1 LYLNIFVIKYEH
13 NEDGTLRKQI
23 FLNVSQFILLLEEE
37 ALEID
42 KQNNVG
48 AAKGYTV
55 IDHNRLN
62 LR

>member
-1 LYLNIFVIKYEH
+1 
-13 NEDGTLRKQI
+13 LRQQI
-23 FLNVSQFILLLEEE
+23 YLNVSQFILLLEEE

-48 AAKGYTV
+48 STKGHAF
-55 IDHNRLN
+55 IDRKSLN